1 MNSDLNICL
10 LDCRLKQGIFLE
22 VILEGKMVWAGV
34 NGLLTAPDAKKI
46 GRLVC

>member
-1 MNSDLNICL
+1 MFVGLQIKT
-10 LDCRLKQGIFLE
+10 RHFLE